1 MFYTGVYLYLTM
13 IYLHF
18 VYLHR
23 AVLAHGH
30 DGQLPEGPKIT
41 GTHANLCMLRTAFFL
56 MFKH

>member
-13 IYLHF
+13 IYLHL

-41 GTHANLCMLRTAFFL
+41 GTPC
-56 MFKH
+56 

>member
-13 IYLHF
+13 IYLHL

-41 GTHANLCMLRTAFFL
+41 GTPCSSMYVADSIFVNV
-56 MFKH
+56 